1 MQEAAISESSRKTKD
16 AQKETTNPN
25 EQDHHLPSQTLLRRR
40 TSQPSAKVDILLT
53 RSGVSLIG
61 KLLLRRPDLLLG
73 HFLTI
78 VVLRDGI
85 AAEFLEVQ
93 RALFEARVHLAVDE
107 DAGVDV
113 LLRVLTQ
120 VLVFGHDAL
129 VDLVDEL
136 EVFFAR
142 VFVAEDLVLHR
153 GADGAVGDEALDH
166 EEVGS
171 VDIVSVIH
179 LVEV

>member
-1 MQEAAISESSRKTKD
+1 MSKSSRKPKD
-16 AQKETTNPN
+16 AQRKQQIPKQPNNPIS
-25 EQDHHLPSQTLLRRR
+25 HLPSQPFLRRR
-40 TSQPSAKVDILLT
+40 TSQPSAEVDILLT